1 MRTVNSQ
8 THWFLDIFNIIH
20 SVSHSVT
27 RSLGHSVTRSLGH
40 SVTRSLGHSVTRS
53 LGHSVTRSLGPSV
66 PRSLGPSVTR
76 SLGHSVPRSVG
87 PWVPRS
93 GISFR
98 FCATDLGSEK
108 LTSVKK
114 PSSVRVFTVGKLSS
128 VGVQV
133 TSSVLTEPGLRKP
146 TSFCKPYRGCR
157 YLTSVWCYYITVHGN
172 TEYRNRVR
180 FCF

>member
-1 MRTVNSQ
+1 MLV
-8 THWFLDIFNIIH
+8 FNKISLLQFYRSSCRPGTLLGLFSLT
-20 SVSHSVT
+20 SVRHGLRRHFYVCFSSKSST
-27 RSLGHSVTRSLGH
+27 GG
-40 SVTRSLGHSVTRS
+40 
-53 LGHSVTRSLGPSV
+53 
-66 PRSLGPSVTR
+66 
-76 SLGHSVPRSVG
+76 
-87 PWVPRS
+87 W
-93 GISFR
+93 ISFR